1 MPEYLPQS
9 SERARSRVKHLT
21 LRTLGAGANIAGRM
35 IGNLNRTP
43 AKRTRVAVVHD
54 DHLLVIQNITN
65 FRNWTLPGGGYRR
78 GESAADCA
86 ARELREELGIDL
98 PPEHLLPTGEHSDHP
113 YRFDTFVAT
122 ISERPDLQLSWE
134 IAHAK
139 WVPVAEL
146 PENISPFIKLMLQ
159 EETPS

>member
-1 MPEYLPQS
+1 MPSPEFS
-9 SERARSRVKHLT
+9 RSRATHLT
-21 LRTLGAGANIAGRM
+21 LRALGAGANIAWR
-35 IGNLNRTP
+35 IVGNFHRTP
-43 AKRTRVAVVHD
+43 AKRTRVAVIHD
-54 DHLLVIQNITN
+54 EHLLVIQNITN
-65 FRNWTLPGGGYRR
+65 FRNWTLPGGGYYRS
-78 GESAADCA
+78 ETPAECA

-98 PPEHLLPTGEHSDHP
+98 SPEQLVPAGEHSDHP

-159 EETPS
+159 QGSSS